1 MDKKAQIVLFSS
13 TAIAL
18 YGYDQGM
25 MSLVNTNYHYL
36 STMGLE
42 KESPQVGVI
51 VSVYYLAAALGA
63 VIFSK
68 TADMYGRKMAIYV
81 SLSMTIIGDLLMFLA
96 GLGKLANVSPIA
108 TMYAGRLVLGLG

>member
-42 KESPQVGVI
+42 EESPVVGVI
-51 VSVYYLAAALGA
+51 VSIYYLAAALGA

-68 TADMYGRKMAIYV
+68 TADAYGRKMAIYT
-81 SLSMTIIGDLLMFLA
+81 SLAMTILGDLLMFVP
-96 GLGKLANVSPIA
+96 GLGMLRNVSPIA
-108 TMYAGRLVLGLG
+108 TMFAGRLVLGLG